1 MLLFCQWFD
10 SKLNCSVLR
19 NVNPGNTLGF
29 FNSSCQIQLYED
41 VPTCTLELILWSL
54 LETFE
59 MIWLSPDLE
68 DCFWKRHTGECISQ
82 EVVSDFRLIQHLLFS
97 AAKYSATESTVKLSS
112 NNGKKKKEKHVIVS
126 GDAWR
131 CEEADKTLFPMWAA
145 QMADKVQILSNAV
158 VYFLFLFCM

>member
-19 NVNPGNTLGF
+19 NINPGNTLGF

-41 VPTCTLELILWSL
+41 VPTCTLELILWRL

-68 DCFWKRHTGECISQ
+68 DCFWNTCCSVLQNIQPQSQ
-82 EVVSDFRLIQHLLFS
+82 QWNYPVTME
-97 AAKYSATESTVKLSS
+97 
-112 NNGKKKKEKHVIVS
+112 KKEKHVIVS

-131 CEEADKTLFPMWAA
+131 CEEADKTQFPMWAA

-158 VYFLFLFCM
+158 VYFLFLFCI